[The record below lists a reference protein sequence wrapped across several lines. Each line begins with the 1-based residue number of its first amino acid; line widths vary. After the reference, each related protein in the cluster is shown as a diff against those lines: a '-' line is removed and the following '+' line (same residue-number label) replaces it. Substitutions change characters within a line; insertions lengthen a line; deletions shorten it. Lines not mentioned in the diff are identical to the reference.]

1 MYILQILKYINN
13 DILYDVFI
21 ENEKQWSSVIKAM
34 KD

>member
-13 DILYDVFI
+13 DILYDAFI
-21 ENEKQWSSVIKAM
+21 ENGKQWSSVIKAM